1 MKASRISIIIPAYNE
16 EKRIGRTL
24 KAYKEFFED
33 LSKRKVIDYKI
44 LVVINNTKD
53 KTEEIVKK
61 FVSKKITY
69 LNLKEGGKG
78 LAIIAGFKEE
88 VKENK
93 SDLIGFVDADM
104 STSPEAFF
112 DLIKNIKDYDGIIA
126 SRYVKGAKV
135 FPKQPLKRILISRFG
150 NFMINSLFFLNLKD
164 TQCGAKVFR
173 KKAVENIL
181 EELKLTQWAFDVNLL
196 YILKKKGFK
205 VKEFPTVWKD
215 APDSTLKIKEA
226 SIKAFLS
233 VVRLRVIYS
242 PLKKILKPF
251 KVVETFIW
259 KVMEK

>member
-1 MKASRISIIIPAYNE
+1 MRHSRISIVIPAYNE

-24 KAYKEFFED
+24 KAYKEFFDD
-33 LSKRKVIDYKI
+33 LCKRKVIDYKI

-53 KTEEIVKK
+53 RTEDVVKK
-61 FVSKKITY
+61 FTGKKVAY

-78 LAIIAGFKEE
+78 LAIIEGFKEE
-88 VKENK
+88 LGENK

-112 DLIKNIKDYDGIIA
+112 DLIRNLKNYGGIIA

-135 FPKQPLKRILISRFG
+135 SPKQPLNRIVISRLG
-150 NFMINSLFFLNLKD
+150 NFMINSLFFLNLRD

-173 KKAVENIL
+173 REAVKSVVD
-181 EELKLTQWAFDVNLL
+181 ELRLTQWAFDVNLL
-196 YILKKKGFK
+196 YLLKKRGFR
-205 VKEFPTVWKD
+205 VKEIPTVWED

-233 VVRLRVIYS
+233 VIRLRVIYS
-242 PLKKILKPF
+242 PFKRILKPF
-251 KVVETFIW
+251 KTIEVLIW